1 MKLEINTEVI
11 ENILND
17 ELKNFP
23 KEELHELC
31 REAIKET
38 LSKSEIVDGIFI
50 DTHRQY
56 DYIKKD
62 PSDLLIKAAE
72 NFNLDPAFKDIQN
85 EMIDLLKTKYKS
97 ILEDLLLK
105 LYSDIIP
112 FINNFKEELENTIR
126 NCVLNR

>member
-1 MKLEINTEVI
+1 MKLEIKTEAI

-50 DTHRQY
+50 DTHYQY
-56 DYIKKD
+56 DYIKKG

-85 EMIDLLKTKYKS
+85 KMIDLLKTKYKS

-105 LYSDIIP
+105 LMIKGMMSEYS
-112 FINNFKEELENTIR
+112 FKEELENTIR
-126 NCVLNR
+126 NCMINR